1 MLQPRYRSGLS
12 IGFLIGTSGMMIS
25 TLLTTAVV
33 SGGNYAAFGLPGID
47 PKSSTQAVTAF
58 ASLLLIAVV
67 FFTTFTVLYRDTLL
81 PAGPMASSDASLPP
95 PPAGAAAIPNWGSSS
110 AYGEPEHG
118 GVAGSAYSDKA
129 YTTESV
135 AAAAPAG
142 GNVL

>member
-1 MLQPRYRSGLS
+1 
-12 IGFLIGTSGMMIS
+12 MMVS
-25 TLLTTAVV
+25 TLLVTAVV
-33 SGGNYAAFGLPGID
+33 SGGNYAAFGLPGVD

-58 ASLLLIAVV
+58 ASLTLIATT
-67 FFTTFTVLYRDTLL
+67 FFTVFTVLYRDTLL

-95 PPAGAAAIPNWGSSS
+95 PPAGAAAVPNWGSS
-110 AYGEPEHG
+110 AYGDAEHG
-118 GVAGSAYSDKA
+118 GVSAGAYSDKA